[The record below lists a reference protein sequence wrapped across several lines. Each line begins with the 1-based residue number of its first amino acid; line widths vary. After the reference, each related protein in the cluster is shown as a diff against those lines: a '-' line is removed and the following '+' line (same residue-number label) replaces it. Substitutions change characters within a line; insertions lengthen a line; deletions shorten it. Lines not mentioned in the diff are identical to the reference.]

1 MSYIVTNV
9 SPVRHNGTVYQEGD
23 SIPSLT
29 EEQAAPLLELGV
41 ISEATQGEPE
51 QEAEG
56 EPQQEAA
63 EVDAKDKPQQRTK
76 KDA

>member
-9 SPVRHNGTVYQEGD
+9 SPVRHNGTFYQEGD

-56 EPQQEAA
+56 
-63 EVDAKDKPQQRTK
+63 DAKDRPQQRTK

>member
-29 EEQAAPLLELGV
+29 EQQAAPLLELGV
-41 ISEATQGEPE
+41 ISEAP
-51 QEAEG
+51 
-56 EPQQEAA
+56 
-63 EVDAKDKPQQRTK
+63 AKVAK

>member
-1 MSYIVTNV
+1 MTYTVTNL
-9 SPVRHNGTVYQEGD
+9 SPVNHDGKVYQEGD

-29 EEQAAPLLELGV
+29 EEQAAPLLELGM

-56 EPQQEAA
+56 
-63 EVDAKDKPQQRTK
+63 DAKDRPQQRTK

>member
-1 MSYIVTNV
+1 MMTYTVTNM
-9 SPVRHNGTVYQEGD
+9 SPVMVDGKIYQEGD

-41 ISEATQGEPE
+41 ISEAP
-51 QEAEG
+51 
-56 EPQQEAA
+56 
-63 EVDAKDKPQQRTK
+63 AKVAK